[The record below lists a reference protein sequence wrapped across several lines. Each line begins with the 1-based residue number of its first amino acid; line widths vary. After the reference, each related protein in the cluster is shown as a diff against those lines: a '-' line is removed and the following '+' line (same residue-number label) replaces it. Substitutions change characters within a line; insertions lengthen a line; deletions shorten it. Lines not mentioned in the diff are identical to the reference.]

1 MSEFTDCRCARACSS
16 DGRLDRGGPARRRPA
31 ATASSASCRPLLHVC
46 MCLRCVLMFLACCA
60 PLLARARSS
69 SCRGPSSPPKA
80 RAEGRCGRNSPRG
93 HLETHLLPPS
103 SLSSYVCIYSC
114 VLYYI
119 IIVLYLYFILYY
131 ILSIL
136 YYVISKLYY
145 IIVYAYK
152 GSGSNGYI
160 DTPKAI

>member
-46 MCLRCVLMFLACCA
+46 MGLRCVLMFLACCA

-119 IIVLYLYFILYY
+119 IIVLYLYFILYLYSIY
-131 ILSIL
+131 IILCYIKIIL
-136 YYVISKLYY
+136 YYSIRVQREWQQRLYQY
-145 IIVYAYK
+145 
-152 GSGSNGYI
+152 
-160 DTPKAI
+160 T